1 MLEELMKSN
10 PPIFNR
16 QIKKDED
23 VEAWLFGMKNNFRVH
38 DYSENMKAI
47 VSIFNLK
54 IKANIRWE
62 ALRNVKD
69 IREKEFSW
77 RKFDKY
83 LYQRYYD
90 SKVKEYDEYKNTM
103 STLIYF

>member
-1 MLEELMKSN
+1 
-10 PPIFNR
+10 
-16 QIKKDED
+16 
-23 VEAWLFGMKNNFRVH
+23 MKNNFRVH

-83 LYQRYYD
+83 LY
-90 SKVKEYDEYKNTM
+90 
-103 STLIYF
+103 